1 MAFRGFNMALPGSL
15 LKGEKA
21 KGKSKSATLG
31 RNPRV
36 NDPKHLAFIRTLECL
51 SCGADPAGEAAHLR
65 ASSLKHGK
73 PNAGAGAK
81 PDDRWVLP
89 LCHECHVNGPKAQ
102 HRVGERPFWDKLG
115 INPFMVCE
123 ELFAASG
130 NRDAAGLITI
140 HARGGA
146 FPPEWD

>member
-15 LKGEKA
+15 LKGEKT
-21 KGKSKSATLG
+21 KGKSKSAILG

-51 SCGADPAGEAAHLR
+51 SCGAGPAGEAAHLR

-81 PDDRWVLP
+81 PSDKWTLP
-89 LCHECHVNGPKAQ
+89 LCSMCHTQGNHAQ
-102 HRVGERPFWDKLG
+102 HVVGERPFWDKLG